1 VGIDINEN
9 EGATVTIVPAEVECK
24 FEGEFKGESLE
35 RKITEVLS
43 NLGMPRNV
51 KGFDYVRQAIVI
63 RAVNK
68 RLKLMDVYSTI
79 AVHNN
84 DTQSCVER
92 AIRHSI
98 ELAFKRGPQGEID
111 KLFKHSIDPL
121 KNKPTNGEFISLLAD
136 EMRYEMKGGEL

>member
-1 VGIDINEN
+1 MGI
-9 EGATVTIVPAEVECK
+9 
-24 FEGEFKGESLE
+24 E
-35 RKITEVLS
+35 RKITSVLS
-43 NLGMPRNV
+43 DLGMPRSG

-63 RAVNK
+63 RAGNK

-79 AVHNN
+79 AVHND

-121 KNKPTNGEFISLLAD
+121 KNKSTNGEFISLLAD